1 MMKNEQENIR
11 QKILIVDD
19 SEMNRSILADMLGEE
34 FDIIE
39 AVNGVE
45 AVAYMRS
52 HEDDL
57 ALVLLDIVMPQM
69 DGFEVLEVM
78 NRSHWIDAV
87 PVIMI
92 SAEMTPT
99 FVDRAYD
106 LGVTDY
112 ISRPFDGRI
121 VRRRVMNTIMLYAKQ
136 KKLTNMVTEQIYEK
150 EKNNSLM
157 IEILSNIV
165 EFRNGESG
173 LHVLHIHTI
182 TELLLKRL
190 VQRTDQYR
198 LSRSD
203 IALISN
209 ASALHDIGKIAVPE
223 SILNKPGR
231 LTTEEFEVIKTH
243 SAEGANMLERIP
255 LRQEE
260 PLIKVGYQI
269 CRWHHERFDGRGYP
283 DGLKGD
289 EIPIAAQVVS
299 LADVYDA
306 LTSQRV
312 YKPAYSHQQTM
323 EMIMNGECGAFN
335 PILLDCLQDV
345 ADHIERE
352 IKQDSLSET
361 AQLSIKHAAEEM
373 IAKGEL
379 NASDRTLRLLE
390 HERIKYQF
398 FAAMSREV
406 QFEYTVVPDMVVFS
420 EWGAKHLGIS
430 EVIMNPWDSEELR
443 RLSTREAI
451 IDLHRRLLE
460 TTPEAPII
468 ESNYLLSLDGQSR
481 WYRLVA
487 RAMWSSEEEDHVEY
501 IGAIGKFFDV
511 HDEYERMSNLET
523 LAAQDMLT
531 GLLNH
536 VSVKQRIEQRLEA
549 SAGETYALV
558 LFDLDHFKLANDQ
571 HGHLFG
577 DCVLKYVAQKVNGC
591 LREGDLAARVG
602 GDEFLLFVSGQD
614 GFEEHVQLIFNALR
628 DRYEDFQIS
637 ISMGIALWP
646 RDAAAYEALF
656 HCADQAL
663 YASKRT
669 GKSKY
674 SFYEAS
680 MQGTLSSLS
689 PIESDQL
696 QLTDD
701 V

>member
-1 MMKNEQENIR
+1 MTNERRNTR

-34 FDIIE
+34 FEIVE
-39 AVNGVE
+39 AVNGIE

-52 HEDDL
+52 YEDEV

-69 DGFEVLEVM
+69 DGFEVLAVM
-78 NRSHWIDAV
+78 NKSHWIDTT

-99 FVDRAYD
+99 YVDRAYD

-112 ISRPFDGRI
+112 INRPFDGRI

-150 EKNNSLM
+150 EKHNSLM

-182 TELLLKRL
+182 TDMLLKRL
-190 VQRTDQYR
+190 VQLTDQYR
-198 LSRSD
+198 LTRGD

-231 LTTEEFEVIKTH
+231 LTDAEFEIIKTH
-243 SAEGANMLERIP
+243 SAEGASMLERIP

-269 CRWHHERFDGRGYP
+269 CRWHHERYDGGGYP
-283 DGLKGD
+283 DGLAGD
-289 EIPIAAQVVS
+289 DIPIAAQVVS

-312 YKPAYSHQQTM
+312 YKPAYTHQKTM
-323 EMIMNGECGAFN
+323 EMIRNGECGAFN
-335 PILLDCLQDV
+335 PILLECLNDV
-345 ADHIERE
+345 ADRIEHE
-352 IKQDSLSET
+352 LQLDSLSNNT
-361 AQLSIKHAAEEM
+361 QRSIKNAAEEM
-373 IAKGEL
+373 IEKGEL

-420 EWGAKHLGIS
+420 EWGAQYLGIN
-430 EVIMNPWDSEELR
+430 EVIMNPWDNPEMQR
-443 RLSTREAI
+443 VAARDDI
-451 IDLHRRLLE
+451 IDLHQRLIA
-460 TTPEAPII
+460 TTPESPII
-468 ESNYLLSLDGQSR
+468 EHNYLLDFDGQQR

-487 RAMWSSEEEDHVEY
+487 RAMWSEEEGIEY
-501 IGAIGKFFDV
+501 TGAIGKFFDV

-523 LAAQDMLT
+523 LASQDVLT

-536 VSVKQRIEQRLEA
+536 NSIKQYVEQRF
-549 SAGETYALV
+549 SDKRDGQGALV
-558 LFDLDHFKLANDQ
+558 IFDLDHFKRANDQ

-577 DCVLKYVAQKVNGC
+577 DCVLKFVAQRVVNC
-591 LREGDLAARVG
+591 IKEGDLAARVG
-602 GDEFLLFVSGQD
+602 GDEFLLFLSGETAL
-614 GFEEHVQLIFNALR
+614 EERIGSIFAALS
-628 DRYEDFQIS
+628 DQYEGFQIS
-637 ISMGIALWP
+637 ISMGVAIWP
-646 RDAAAYEALF
+646 QDADSYEALF

-669 GKSKY
+669 GKSRY
-674 SFYEAS
+674 SFYDET

-689 PIESDQL
+689 PIESDQVL
-696 QLTDD
+696 DE

>member
-1 MMKNEQENIR
+1 MTNERRNTR

-34 FDIIE
+34 FEIVE
-39 AVNGVE
+39 AVNGIE

-52 HEDDL
+52 YEDEV

-69 DGFEVLEVM
+69 DGFEVLAVM
-78 NRSHWIDAV
+78 NKSHWIDTT

-99 FVDRAYD
+99 YVDRAYD

-112 ISRPFDGRI
+112 INRPFDGRI

-150 EKNNSLM
+150 EKHNSLM

-182 TELLLKRL
+182 TDMLLKRL
-190 VQRTDQYR
+190 VQLTDQYR
-198 LSRSD
+198 LTRGD

-231 LTTEEFEVIKTH
+231 LTDAEFEIIKTH
-243 SAEGANMLERIP
+243 SAEGASMLERIP

-269 CRWHHERFDGRGYP
+269 CRWHHERYDGGGYP
-283 DGLKGD
+283 DGLAGD
-289 EIPIAAQVVS
+289 DIPIAAQVVS

-312 YKPAYSHQQTM
+312 YKPAYTHQKTM
-323 EMIMNGECGAFN
+323 EMIRNGECGAFN
-335 PILLDCLQDV
+335 PILLECLNDV
-345 ADHIERE
+345 ADRIEHE
-352 IKQDSLSET
+352 LQIDSLSNNT
-361 AQLSIKHAAEEM
+361 QRSIKIAAEEM
-373 IAKGEL
+373 IEKGEL

-406 QFEYTVVPDMVVFS
+406 QFEYTVVPNMVVFS
-420 EWGAKHLGIS
+420 EWGARYLGIN
-430 EVIMNPWDSEELR
+430 EVIMNPWDSLELQR
-443 RLSTREAI
+443 VAARDDI
-451 IDLHRRLLE
+451 IDLHQRLVA
-460 TTPEAPII
+460 TTPESPII
-468 ESNYLLSLDGQSR
+468 EHNYLLDFDGQQR

-487 RAMWSSEEEDHVEY
+487 RAMWSEEEGIEY
-501 IGAIGKFFDV
+501 TGTIGKFFDV
-511 HDEYERMSNLET
+511 HDEHERMSNLET
-523 LAAQDMLT
+523 LASQDVLT

-536 VSVKQRIEQRLEA
+536 NSIKQYVEQRFADSKA
-549 SAGETYALV
+549 SQGALV
-558 LFDLDHFKLANDQ
+558 LFDLDHFKMANDQ

-577 DCVLKYVAQKVNGC
+577 DCVLKFVAQKVVNC
-591 LREGDLAARVG
+591 IKEGDLAARVG
-602 GDEFLLFVSGQD
+602 GDEFLLFLSGETAL
-614 GFEEHVQLIFNALR
+614 EERIGSIFAALS
-628 DRYEDFQIS
+628 DQYEGFQIS
-637 ISMGIALWP
+637 ISMGVALWP
-646 RDAAAYEALF
+646 RDAASYEALF

-663 YASKRT
+663 YASKRS

-674 SFYEAS
+674 SFYDET

-689 PIESDQL
+689 PIESDQVL
-696 QLTDD
+696 DE